1 MSRTGLLT
9 PALVAE
15 IETVPTS
22 IEVRRKRGGLLEALG
37 RVFPSRRPR
46 RTAQTSLIIGL
57 ALLGLIIAG
66 CILVPLLSVQSA
78 NAIVAD
84 SYEAPSIVHPF
95 GTDSVGRDL
104 LIRVFVAGRLD
115 LAIATIA
122 VLAASA
128 IGLLLGTLAGA
139 AHWRWVDMVLMRL
152 VDAVIAFPFLVLVL
166 VLVVVFGTERS
177 YGPLPA
183 GAPAIVCGVILGDWA
198 FYARLARG
206 QTLALRRRYFII
218 AARLLGFSQSRIV
231 LRHVLPGVLGT
242 VVTYAVTD
250 VILVMTTVASLSFVG
265 IGVQPPTPE
274 WGALMFEGRASL
286 LDAWWIALIPG
297 TMFALTGLGLSLV
310 ADSLLARQG
319 VGGG

>member
-1 MSRTGLLT
+1 M
-9 PALVAE
+9 
-15 IETVPTS
+15 PTS
-22 IEVRRKRGGLLEALG
+22 IEVRKKVGAPYEARG
-37 RVFPSRRPR
+37 RVFWRLRRR
-46 RTAQTSLIIGL
+46 RTTRISLIIGL
-57 ALLGLIIAG
+57 ALLAVIVAG

-84 SYEAPSIVHPF
+84 SYQAPSIGHLF

-115 LAIATIA
+115 LAIATIT
-122 VLAASA
+122 VLAASG
-128 IGLLLGTLAGA
+128 IGLVLGTLAGA
-139 AHWRWVDMVLMRL
+139 ARWRWVDTVLMRL

-183 GAPAIVCGVILGDWA
+183 GAPAIICGVILGDWA

-206 QTLALRRRYFII
+206 QSLALRRRDFII
-218 AARLLGFSQSRIV
+218 AARLLGLSQPRIV
-231 LRHVLPGVLGT
+231 LRHLLPGVLGT

-286 LDAWWIALIPG
+286 LDAWWIAVIPG
-297 TMFALTGLGLSLV
+297 AMLALTGLGLSLV
-310 ADSLLARQG
+310 ADSLLSRQG
-319 VGGG
+319 GGDG